1 MSLIDDVGL
10 LTMQVARPLLWH
22 DQRAPWPKRLTG
34 GSCFVLRFDAGLIG
48 ITADHVIKAYEQAKC
63 QMREPICL
71 LRTVRLNLM
80 EALIDRDAQLD
91 LATFRVTEA
100 ELRESE
106 ALAID
111 CREEWPPPIPDRRR
125 EISFGGYPDELKK
138 ACAADRVE
146 FRFAVHVA
154 HIEDITDRNIV
165 ATYDTARDTRVRAAP
180 EMPNLGANWSG
191 CSGGPVLMHVERAGR
206 HRVFAVA
213 AIVEGPGRSA
223 EGALGD
229 FDRYIFRRV
238 HCVNLD
244 GSLKKTGAGWLPG
257 RP

>member
-1 MSLIDDVGL
+1 MSLLDDVGR

-22 DQRAPWPKRLTG
+22 DLKEPWPKRLTG
-34 GSCFVLRFDAGLIG
+34 GSCFALRFDAGIIG
-48 ITADHVIKAYEQAKC
+48 ITADHVVNAYEQAQR

-91 LATFRVTEA
+91 LATFRLTEA
-100 ELRESE
+100 ELSESG
-106 ALAID
+106 ALVID
-111 CREEWPPPIPDRRR
+111 CREEWPPPIPDRGR
-125 EISFGGYPDELKK
+125 EISFGGYPEELKK
-138 ACAADRVE
+138 VYAADRVE
-146 FRFAVHVA
+146 FRFAVHLA
-154 HIEDITDRNIV
+154 HIQDVTDRTIV
-165 ATYDTARDTRVRAAP
+165 ATYDPARDTRVRAAP

-206 HRVFAVA
+206 HRFFAIG
-213 AIVEGPGRSA
+213 AIVDGPGKSA

-229 FDRYIFRRV
+229 FDRFLFRRV

-244 GSLKKTGAGWLPG
+244 GTLKNADVGWLPG
-257 RP
+257 PP